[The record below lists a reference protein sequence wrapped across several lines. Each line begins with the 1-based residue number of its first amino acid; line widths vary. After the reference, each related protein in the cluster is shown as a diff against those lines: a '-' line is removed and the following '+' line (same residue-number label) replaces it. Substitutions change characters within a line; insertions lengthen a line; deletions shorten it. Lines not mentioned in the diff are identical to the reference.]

1 MALSD
6 IKTGPA
12 LFDRAHRLIVG
23 SPGQEGVIVED
34 LRIVFSGN
42 SSRTKTSNEASIR
55 IYNLA
60 DSTAARLAVGQVAQ
74 LSAGYITQIMPI
86 ITGDVTRIE
95 TYLDGVD
102 RVTELTVHDSMVALR
117 DSKTSISFAPG
128 TSAQAILQ
136 AVGANFGLPLRMNV
150 TGADKQIVSGFA
162 FNGRTRN
169 AFTEICDYLGLE
181 WSAQQGE
188 IQVMNKGAPYAKQVV
203 YLSPES
209 GLIGSPRP
217 KARDISDKKAGKAGI
232 EYGQDGIRRYTK
244 TDPTAKVKNR
254 TMYEIQGYE
263 VRALLTGEIYPG
275 AYVNLR
281 SRVTPDGKFFVV
293 DECTYQGDSH
303 GGDWSVE
310 ATLLYP
316 KEIKQNGD

>member
-1 MALSD
+1 MATPD

-12 LFDRAHRLIVG
+12 LFDRAHRLIIG
-23 SPGQEGVIVED
+23 TPGQDGVIVD
-34 LRIVFSGN
+34 ALRVVFSGK
-42 SSRTKTSNEASIR
+42 SSRTKTANEATIR

-60 DSTAARLAVGQVAQ
+60 KTTSDKIAVGQVAQ
-74 LSAGYITQIMPI
+74 LSAGYLAQIMPI

-136 AVGANFGLPLRMNV
+136 AVGANFGLPLRMNI
-150 TGADKQIVSGFA
+150 TGTDKQIVSGFA

-188 IQVMNKGAPYAKQVV
+188 IQVMNKGAPYAQQVV

-209 GLIGSPRP
+209 GLLGSPRP

-232 EYGQDGIRRYTK
+232 AYGQDGIRRYTK
-244 TDPTAKVKNR
+244 TDPNAKVKNR
-254 TMYEIQGYE
+254 TMYEIQGYQ

-275 AYVNLR
+275 AFVHLR
-281 SRVTPDGKFFVV
+281 SKAMPDGKYFVV

-303 GGDWSVE
+303 GGDWTVD

>member
-1 MALSD
+1 MATSD
-6 IKTGPA
+6 VKTGPA

-23 SPGQEGVIVED
+23 TPGEDGVIVED
-34 LRIVFSGN
+34 LRIVFSGKA
-42 SSRTKTSNEASIR
+42 SRTKTSNEASIR

-60 DSTAARLAVGQVAQ
+60 TTTSDRFAVGQVAQ
-74 LSAGYITQIMPI
+74 LSAGYVSQIMPI

-95 TYLDGVD
+95 SYLDGVD

-128 TSAQAILQ
+128 TSAQAILD
-136 AVGANFGLPLRMNV
+136 AVGANFGLPLRKNI

-162 FNGRTRN
+162 FNGRTRY

-209 GLIGSPRP
+209 GLLGSPKP
-217 KARDISDKKAGKAGI
+217 KAKSLSDKKAGKAGI
-232 EYGQDGIRRYTK
+232 AYGQDGIRRYTK
-244 TDPTAKVKNR
+244 TDPNAKVKNR
-254 TMYEIQGYE
+254 TMYEVQGYQ
-263 VRALLTGEIYPG
+263 VRALLTGAIYPG

-281 SRVTPDGKFFVV
+281 SRATPDGKFFVV
-293 DECTYQGDSH
+293 DECTYSGDSH
-303 GGDWSVE
+303 GGDWTVD
-310 ATLLYP
+310 AVLLYP
-316 KEIKQNGD
+316 KEITQNGN